1 VPKSQRIARLSLD
14 DSTVLRRAGHLEH
27 ERQVALVDI
36 LVQNYFRPMG
46 EAEGP
51 YDLRLGMQE
60 NRLAID
66 IRNMAEEPLGLILMS
81 LTPLRRVIRDYL
93 TVCDSYYAAL
103 KGAAPSQLE
112 AIDVGRRALHDEGS
126 EALRQRLAGK
136 VELDHETGRRLFT
149 LICALRA
156 PG

>member
-1 VPKSQRIARLSLD
+1 VSATQRIAKLSLD
-14 DSTVLRRAGHLEH
+14 DSSVLRRAGHLEH
-27 ERQVALVDI
+27 ERRVALLDI
-36 LVQNYFRPMG
+36 LAENYFRPMG
-46 EAEGP
+46 EVEGP
-51 YDLRLGMQE
+51 YNLHLGMQE

-66 IRNMAEEPLGLILMS
+66 IRDTGDASVGLILLS

-103 KGAAPSQLE
+103 KNAAPGQLE